1 MVSLRPRLSAHK
13 PQVYLDRNLRPLG
26 SEGSRPLHPP
36 SNKRL
41 LRSASHKCK
50 QADCSDNQRPSH
62 QHLVVHSDNNPSRH
76 FLPRAVYLA
85 RPLHRLAS
93 SKQEDFL
100 EPVLG
105 SSRKAAGGA
114 NLRSLKQ
121 QASLDRRHSL
131 DSLNNPSRFQPV
143 AYLAHHNK
151 VSERLDSNH
160 RR

>member
-1 MVSLRPRLSAHK
+1 MVSLRPRVLARK
-13 PQVYLDRNLRPLG
+13 PQAYLGRNLRPLD
-26 SEGSRPLHPP
+26 SEGSRPLRPP
-36 SNKRL
+36 SSKRL

-50 QADCSDNQRPSH
+50 QAGCSDNQRPNH
-62 QHLVVHSDNNPSRH
+62 QHLAAHSGNNLSRH

-85 RPLHRLAS
+85 RPLLRLAS
-93 SKQEDFL
+93 SRQEDFS

-114 NLRSLKQ
+114 NQRSLKQ
-121 QASLDRRHSL
+121 QAFLDRRHSL
-131 DSLNNPSRFQPV
+131 DSLNNLSRFQPV
-143 AYLAHHNK
+143 ACLARHNK

>member
-1 MVSLRPRLSAHK
+1 MVSLRPRLLASK
-13 PQVYLDRNLRPLG
+13 PQAYLDRNLRPLD
-26 SEGSRPLHPP
+26 SEGSRTLRPP

-41 LRSASHKCK
+41 HSSASHKCK
-50 QADCSDNQRPSH
+50 QADCLDNQRPSR
-62 QHLVVHSDNNPSRH
+62 QHLAVHSGNNLSRH

-93 SKQEDFL
+93 SRQEDSS

-114 NLRSLKQ
+114 NQRSLKQ
-121 QASLDRRHSL
+121 QAFLDRRHSL
-131 DSLNNPSRFQPV
+131 DSLNNPSRFQQV
-143 AYLAHHNK
+143 AYLARHNK